1 MTESLL
7 SGFQALDLTDQ
18 KGFTCGYIL
27 TALGVETI
35 VVENPV
41 RNPSREIPPFAKGT
55 DKRESLYWRSFNRGK
70 RSITLNLETSR
81 GRGLFLRLVE
91 KADFVLESFTPGYLD
106 SLGLGYEVLEK
117 TNPRI
122 TMTSITPFGQNGPRA
137 GYHAGE
143 LIVSAM
149 SGLMAGNGESDRPPL
164 KEGPDTMSFD
174 GGAAAALATV
184 IAHNHRQLTGEG
196 QHVDVSL
203 QEVGALR
210 PSTNLMLWEFDK
222 SFFKRSGVIRNLGAK
237 AIQWVWPCK
246 DGYLFWCFVGGPIG
260 APANRALSRWMDDD
274 GGDNPLREITDWPSL
289 DMASLS
295 LETFN
300 RYEEAIGKFFLN
312 YTTHEIRIEGL
323 RRGINASV
331 VDTCASVLDNEQLR
345 VRNFWTSPD
354 KEKDDCMSPRHF
366 FLCNNTEN
374 VLTLCPPSPGEGN
387 AEIYGRLGL
396 TETEIREFREAGI
409 I

>member
-27 TALGVETI
+27 AALGVETI

-41 RNPSREIPPFAKGT
+41 RNLSREIPPVVKGA
-55 DKRESLYWRSFNRGK
+55 DKCESLYWRSFNRGK
-70 RSITLNLETSR
+70 RGITLNLETSR
-81 GRGLFLRLVE
+81 GRELFLRLVE

-106 SLGLGYEVLEK
+106 NLGLGYEVLEK

-122 TMTSITPFGQNGPRA
+122 IMTSITPFGQNGPHA

-149 SGLMAGNGESDRPPL
+149 SGVMAGNGEPDRSPL

-174 GGAAAALATV
+174 GGTAAALATV
-184 IAHNHRQLTGEG
+184 IAHNHRELTGEG

-203 QEVGALR
+203 QEVGAVR

-222 SFFKRSGVIRNLGAK
+222 TYLQRSGAIRNLGAK
-237 AIQWVWPCK
+237 AVRWVWPCK

-260 APANRALSRWMDDD
+260 APANRALSQWMDDD

-289 DMASLS
+289 DMASLG
-295 LETFN
+295 LETFSC
-300 RYEEAIGKFFLN
+300 YEEAIGTFFLN
-312 YTTHEIRIEGL
+312 HTAQEIRVEGL
-323 RRGINASV
+323 KRGINASI
-331 VDTCASVLDNEQLR
+331 VDTCATVLDNEQLR

-354 KEKDDCMSPRHF
+354 DAKSNCMSPRHF

-374 VLTLCPPSPGEGN
+374 ILTSTAPSPGEGN
-387 AEIYGRLGL
+387 TEIYERLGL
-396 TETEIREFREAGI
+396 TERDIEELRETGI